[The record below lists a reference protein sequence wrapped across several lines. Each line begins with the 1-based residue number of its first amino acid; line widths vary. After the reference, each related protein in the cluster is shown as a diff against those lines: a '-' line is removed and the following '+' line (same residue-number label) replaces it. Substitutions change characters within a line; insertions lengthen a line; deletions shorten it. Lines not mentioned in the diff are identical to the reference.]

1 VHLGR
6 DLSVRKKES
15 VLSVAVAFAIALIL
29 FDIDINPE
37 LARSREIQQ
46 LDAAQET
53 RFNAC
58 VEEKDNLVHAEV
70 FGDVDNPDV
79 QREMLM
85 TRKEQLVRMCRDEFP
100 EIRVTVR
107 EPFRFNLLD
116 VEFRY

>member
-1 VHLGR
+1 MHLGR
-6 DLSVRKKES
+6 DVSVRNKET
-15 VLSVAVAFAIALIL
+15 VLSVAVALAIALIL

-37 LARSREIQQ
+37 LAMSRESQQ
-46 LDAAQET
+46 LDEAQES

-70 FGDVDNPDV
+70 FGDGDNPDV

-85 TRKEQLVRMCRDEFP
+85 TRKENLVRTCRDESP
-100 EIRVTVR
+100 EPWLTVR

-116 VEFRY
+116 VKFRY

>member
-1 VHLGR
+1 M
-6 DLSVRKKES
+6 
-15 VLSVAVAFAIALIL
+15 
-29 FDIDINPE
+29 
-37 LARSREIQQ
+37 SRETQQ
-46 LDAAQET
+46 LDSAQEA

-58 VEEKDNLVHAEV
+58 VEEKDGLVHAEI

-100 EIRVTVR
+100 ESWVTVR